1 MRYYSYINTAVQLL
15 KTYKGEEPFAHF
27 IKTYFSQNKK
37 FGSTD
42 RKQVSHLC
50 YCYFRLGK
58 TAMEL
63 PMDERIL
70 LGLYLCS
77 VVGNDILQAIKP
89 RWNDTVALPIRD
101 KYPLLQAFSFTGE
114 LSDGIDKAVFNISH
128 YQQPDLF
135 LRLRPGKEDTV
146 QQQLLQANIPFAQL
160 SNSCLALPNASK
172 IEEVLKV
179 NRDVLIQDYSS
190 QQIQELLKL
199 LPLPFTLPW
208 RVWDCCAASGG
219 KSILAKDVLKNI
231 KLTVSDIR
239 ASVLANLKKRFTTA
253 GILQYQS
260 FLCDLS
266 KPLNVGEKKTFELI
280 IADVPC
286 SGSGTWG
293 RTPEQLCFF
302 KEEAIAKY
310 SSLQKAIVTN
320 AIPHLSTGGYLL
332 YTTCSVFKQ
341 ENEEVARYI
350 TDNFLLTLVKME
362 LIKGYELKAD
372 TMFAALF
379 IKSPT

>member
-15 KTYKGEEPFAHF
+15 KTYKGEEPFAQF

-58 TAMEL
+58 TAIEL
-63 PMDERIL
+63 SIEERIL

-77 VVGNDILQAIKP
+77 VSPNDILQAIKP
-89 RWNDTVALPIRD
+89 EWNDKVCLPLEE
-101 KYPLLQAFSFTGE
+101 KYPALQAFSFIGE

-135 LRLRPGKEDTV
+135 LRLRPGKEDAV
-146 QQQLLQANIPFAQL
+146 QQQLLQAKIPFTQL
-160 SNSCLALPNASK
+160 NNNCLALPNASK

-179 NRDVLIQDYSS
+179 NRDVVIQDYSS
-190 QQIQELLKL
+190 QQIQEFLKL
-199 LPLPFTLPW
+199 LPLPLILPW

-253 GILQYQS
+253 GIVKYQS

-266 KPLNVGEKKTFELI
+266 RPVNIVAGEPFELI

-302 KEEAIAKY
+302 KAETIEKY
-310 SSLQKAIVTN
+310 NALQRTIVSN
-320 AIPHLSTGGYLL
+320 AISHLSDNGYLL
-332 YTTCSVFKQ
+332 YTTCSVFKK
-341 ENEEVARYI
+341 ENEEVARFI
-350 TDNFLLTLVKME
+350 TDNFPLTLVKME
-362 LIKGYELKAD
+362 PIKGYEFKAD
-372 TMFAALF
+372 TMFAGLF
-379 IKSPT
+379 KKN